1 MPEWGWGGHP
11 VVRKLLPVLIL
22 PGLMVTDYLER
33 PSQGEVAMSLD
44 GLSIRRTDEGHFV
57 LVHIDKTQKLETEK
71 HRSVDLDEV
80 VDRLLDGH
88 GKNNTQSRL
97 SQDYGPVLE
106 SMKYLVQKHAE
117 IDQEDFP
124 VNWTDPLELYGCIR
138 EELIG
143 FGVNLNQESMKV
155 ANLVFYKGPEWVWKN
170 RLRLV
175 AEKVFVRES

>member
-1 MPEWGWGGHP
+1 
-11 VVRKLLPVLIL
+11 
-22 PGLMVTDYLER
+22 
-33 PSQGEVAMSLD
+33 MSLD
-44 GLSIRRTDEGHFV
+44 GLSIRRTYEGQFV
-57 LVHIDKTQKLETEK
+57 LIHIDKTQKFETEK

-88 GKNNTQSRL
+88 GKNNTQRRL
-97 SQDYGPVLE
+97 SRDYRPVLE
-106 SMKYLVQKHAE
+106 IIRYLVQEYPA
-117 IDQEDFP
+117 IDDEDFP

-143 FGVNLNQESMKV
+143 SEVNPDHERREI

-175 AEKVFVRES
+175 AEKVFVSEF

>member
-1 MPEWGWGGHP
+1 
-11 VVRKLLPVLIL
+11 
-22 PGLMVTDYLER
+22 
-33 PSQGEVAMSLD
+33 MSFD

-57 LVHIDKTQKLETEK
+57 LVHIDKAQKLETEK

-88 GKNNTQSRL
+88 GKSNTQRRL
-97 SQDYGPVLE
+97 SPDYGPVLE
-106 SMKYLVQKHAE
+106 SMRYLVQKYTQ
-117 IDQEDFP
+117 IDDEDFP

-143 FGVNLNQESMKV
+143 YEVNLDHERRKI

-175 AEKVFVRES
+175 AEKVSVSEFWPV